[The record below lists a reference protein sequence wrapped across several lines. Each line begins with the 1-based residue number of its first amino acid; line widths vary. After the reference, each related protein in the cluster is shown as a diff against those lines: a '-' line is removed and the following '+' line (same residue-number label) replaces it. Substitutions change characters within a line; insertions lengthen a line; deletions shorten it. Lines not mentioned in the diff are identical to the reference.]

1 MELAYP
7 PSGTMGDGYPVDR
20 CEAYRHF
27 SAQCVELAR
36 RIDSP
41 RDRSIML
48 DMALVWRRLA
58 EYAAK
63 TAARKKRVDLEWP
76 ASAIREPWLTD

>member
-1 MELAYP
+1 
-7 PSGTMGDGYPVDR
+7 MGDGYPVDW

-48 DMALVWRRLA
+48 DMALVWRRFSGVRLQDGRSQ
-58 EYAAK
+58 K
-63 TAARKKRVDLEWP
+63 TR
-76 ASAIREPWLTD
+76 